1 MEQPTD
7 SRWERPDAPLG
18 TLVYRAGLLS
28 KEKLESALVE
38 GRRTGKRLGE
48 VLLQKGW
55 IDEKDLAR
63 LVAGQKGVAFVS
75 LRGRGFDAEV
85 ARRMEERIAR
95 GNDAV
100 AVEDAGDHIVVAVAD
115 PTDEEAVAEV
125 KNALGREIELV
136 VATPSDIHEVL
147 DEVFRPASDAPL
159 TSDFALRLAEPVPV
173 APPVTEP
180 VPEPDEPEPVLVV
193 EPPVASEPVVVDVP
207 AADDPAPVETP
218 IAQPD
223 FLAPVAIE
231 LPKLHPTPQPEEEPT
246 PEVETRIEVVGLNP
260 DPEPP
265 ASEPA
270 AEGQND
276 AELGI
281 AAPSEPVIERNEEAH
296 VSLAFH
302 TTPPE
307 PEVVAEPEPEP
318 EPEDARAEPEPSS
331 RSPSPSRSPCSTS
344 RLSPIPSRSSWSK
357 PRPSPSPWS
366 KQTPVVEEVPV
377 PAVVADEIEMPPLT
391 EDELGWRIVL
401 NLVDDEELDVALFA
415 TEDEANAAAKELVAG
430 MAKDAEWPQVGRKFI
445 PPERIT
451 SVEVR
456 ERARYGGSTD
466 RAQWGA

>member
-75 LRGRGFDAEV
+75 LRGRGFDPEV
-85 ARRMEERIAR
+85 AKRLEENLCRAS
-95 GNDAV
+95 DAV

-115 PTDEEAVAEV
+115 PTDDAVVAEV
-125 KNALGREIELV
+125 KSALGREVELV

-147 DEVFRPASDAPL
+147 DEVFSTASSAPL
-159 TSDFALRLAEPVPV
+159 ASDFALRLAEPAPVTPAELPPVVIELPVEEAPV
-173 APPVTEP
+173 AEVPVTEDP
-180 VPEPDEPEPVLVV
+180 VVVEPEIVEPEP
-193 EPPVASEPVVVDVP
+193 
-207 AADDPAPVETP
+207 
-218 IAQPD
+218 
-223 FLAPVAIE
+223 LAMPSTPVAIE
-231 LPKLHPTPQPEEEPT
+231 LPKLHPTPQPEVEQEPEPAT
-246 PEVETRIEVVGLNP
+246 HIEIVGIDP
-260 DPEPP
+260 APEPP
-265 ASEPA
+265 APEVPA

-281 AAPSEPVIERNEEAH
+281 ANPSEPVIERNEDAH

-302 TTPPE
+302 TSPPE
-307 PEVVAEPEPEP
+307 AEVAPEPEPEP
-318 EPEDARAEPEPSS
+318 EPEPAPVVVEPVAVTPEPVVSAPEPEP
-331 RSPSPSRSPCSTS
+331 
-344 RLSPIPSRSSWSK
+344 
-357 PRPSPSPWS
+357 
-366 KQTPVVEEVPV
+366 
-377 PAVVADEIEMPPLT
+377 EIEMPPLT

-401 NLVDDEELDVALFA
+401 NLVGDEELDVALFA
-415 TEDEANAAAKELVAG
+415 TEEEANAAARELVAG
-430 MAKDAEWPQVGRKFI
+430 IAKDAEWPQVGRKFI
-445 PPERIT
+445 PPERIS

-456 ERARYGGSTD
+456 ERARYSGSAG
-466 RAQWGA
+466 RANWGQ